1 MLAIGAGGLDVACAM
16 GGSPY
21 YFPLPRIVQVVLTG
35 RLRPWVA
42 AKDVILELLRRLTVR
57 GGFGKIFEYAGPGVA
72 TLDRA
77 PARDDREHGRRAR
90 PDHVDLPLGRGHAEL
105 PRAPRP

>member
-21 YFPLPRIVQVVLTG
+21 YFPLPAQSCRSSLTG

-57 GGFGKIFEYAGPGVA
+57 GGFGKIFEYGARAVA
-72 TLDRA
+72 T
-77 PARDDREHGRRAR
+77 
-90 PDHVDLPLGRGHAEL
+90 
-105 PRAPRP
+105 